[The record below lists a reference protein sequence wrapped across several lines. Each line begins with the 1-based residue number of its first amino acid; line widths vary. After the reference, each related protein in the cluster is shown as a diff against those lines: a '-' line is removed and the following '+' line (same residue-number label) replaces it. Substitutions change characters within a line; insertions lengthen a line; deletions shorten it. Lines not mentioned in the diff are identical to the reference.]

1 MLADLLSPIYLGPP
15 GLLVCSVI
23 CLIGII
29 LIEGTVLCLIR
40 WAPWKAAF
48 LHASIV
54 NLVTS
59 LLGTGVFTLAGKS
72 IYKIPFPVLLL
83 GAFLLTVI
91 VEAVELKA
99 LRRTAGVTRIVTNS
113 LVANIFSYAFLGGMM
128 FLALFP
134 PVVGYQGGHHP
145 RPIPTPFFSPIPSAS
160 PHTQ

>member
-23 CLIGII
+23 SLVGII
-29 LIEGTVLCLIR
+29 LIEGTVLCLLR
-40 WAPWKAAF
+40 WGSWKIAF

-59 LLGTGVFTLAGKS
+59 LLGTVLFMLAGKS
-72 IYKIPFPVLLL
+72 IYEIPVPILLL

-99 LRRTAGVTRIVTNS
+99 LKLSAGVSRVVTNS
-113 LVANIFSYAFLGGMM
+113 LVANIFSYAFLGGMI

-134 PVVGYQGGHHP
+134 PVIGYRGRNGP
-145 RPIPTPFFSPIPSAS
+145 YIRPTPFLSPGPSAS
-160 PHTQ
+160 PRT